1 MRVELVR
8 AKTKFSSRG
17 PAAPSSGAPSPILAS
32 RGSAGPH
39 FSSGVKA
46 HPDYPPSAV
55 LKVWVGNEVFFDVRW
70 RDAVSWPGWVG
81 VAKCGS
87 CLFYGFDGRAE
98 VMSRVVPRVNFG
110 KKRKE
115 IGDEQVDF
123 G

>member
-1 MRVELVR
+1 MFAGVMRLAGLAGWELR
-8 AKTKFSSRG
+8 
-17 PAAPSSGAPSPILAS
+17 
-32 RGSAGPH
+32 SA
-39 FSSGVKA
+39 
-46 HPDYPPSAV
+46 
-55 LKVWVGNEVFFDVRW
+55 
-70 RDAVSWPGWVG
+70 
-81 VAKCGS
+81 S

>member
-1 MRVELVR
+1 MKLTPCLLGE
-8 AKTKFSSRG
+8 KPWT
-17 PAAPSSGAPSPILAS
+17 
-32 RGSAGPH
+32 
-39 FSSGVKA
+39 
-46 HPDYPPSAV
+46 PPED
-55 LKVWVGNEVFFDVRW
+55 KVWVGNEVFFDVRW

-87 CLFYGFDGRAE
+87 RLFYGFDGRAE

>member
-55 LKVWVGNEVFFDVRW
+55 LTMREFSEALGISYFTVSR
-70 RDAVSWPGWVG
+70 AV
-81 VAKCGS
+81 
-87 CLFYGFDGRAE
+87 
-98 VMSRVVPRVNFG
+98 
-110 KKRKE
+110 KRKE
-115 IGDEQVDF
+115 LPAHRVGGAIRIIWGEAMEKTCNVAPA
-123 G
+123 GGRVWL